1 VVLGNGLLVVTF
13 ALLKGCHG
21 RGEKEW
27 GGVAQLGATW
37 REEVGE
43 GPDQQL
49 WRQEAS
55 TGLRAPCAGGVAI
68 QNRGWGAVDR

>member
-1 VVLGNGLLVVTF
+1 
-13 ALLKGCHG
+13 
-21 RGEKEW
+21 
-27 GGVAQLGATW
+27 
-37 REEVGE
+37 VGE

-55 TGLRAPCAGGVAI
+55 TGLRASCAGGVAI

>member
-27 GGVAQLGATW
+27 GGGGSSARCHVERGSGGGPRPATVA
-37 REEVGE
+37 
-43 GPDQQL
+43 
-49 WRQEAS
+49 
-55 TGLRAPCAGGVAI
+55 AGGQHRPESTVCRR
-68 QNRGWGAVDR
+68 RGHSK